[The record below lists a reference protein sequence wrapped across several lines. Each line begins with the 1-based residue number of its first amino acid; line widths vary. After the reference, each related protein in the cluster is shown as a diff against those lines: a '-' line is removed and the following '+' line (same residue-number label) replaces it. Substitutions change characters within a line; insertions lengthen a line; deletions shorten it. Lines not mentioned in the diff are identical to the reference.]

1 MAKCM
6 KCGAYCREHYT
17 YCRECYFEMGQPYG
31 KATERQHKCRSCG
44 ATIRGRYSY
53 CYSCAHKKRVFE
65 SHRENA
71 IRRAKDEAVHIEQK
85 DIQGR

>member
-1 MAKCM
+1 MEK
-6 KCGAYCREHYT
+6 
-17 YCRECYFEMGQPYG
+17 QP
-31 KATERQHKCRSCG
+31 
-44 ATIRGRYSY
+44 RGNINVEVAEQQYE
-53 CYSCAHKKRVFE
+53 ADIVIVILALIKKGFE

>member
-53 CYSCAHKKRVFE
+53 W
-65 SHRENA
+65 
-71 IRRAKDEAVHIEQK
+71 RAKDEAVHIEQK